1 MKFDPNKDYYLILGV
16 DPTASIDEITK
27 AYKARTKILHPDR
40 FDRGTQAPQWE
51 EANEMQTDLN
61 LAFQVLRDPHTRG
74 LFNEYKGYR
83 FKSQPPKQAGRD
95 EHANRATASSTK
107 RGVRPNFTNFTEAS
121 FNDLPQKTKKILEK
135 KQVEDSANQIRVSLE
150 NMYGA
155 YAGLVC
161 GLGILLVGFFLK
173 KSMPKYNDAWWL
185 ALGLMWVGSYLG
197 AEGIKKMKKASSSVL
212 KPNFY
217 LTPLHIIKT
226 SYDSV
231 CIWPLIDIKGVE
243 FRDKLHNGVFYMR
256 EAYFSFKNRTEV
268 INIKNI
274 FQAEEF
280 VLKYHHYKDAWN
292 QAVRKSD
299 HQYFEKNNDLKD
311 IEPEKL
317 PAFKKPNNNWWDH
330 EKLGTFMYCFGVAF
344 SLFVI
349 TWVPIQ
355 TGKADKNKLR
365 VTAPSQQASKSQ
377 TGYKQGYKEE
387 TKSNTKEEFQKWE
400 EYTQDPKWKELTTEQ
415 KQRLFED
422 WVKYATE
429 YLEVSGLLTTEEDIE
444 YIRKYISAAAE
455 VENLKQP
462 ELSLPQIEKAMPLN
476 GSVQRVATSLP
487 QAPFKVDNTQGDN
500 ALIKLVDPR
509 AGAVIMTMFVRAGSI
524 AETEVPL
531 GQFEARYATG
541 QKWYGYEK
549 LFGSETTFS
558 KADRD
563 LKFYEDSNYEGTT
576 VHGCSVTL
584 YKVRYGNLSTSRINA
599 SQF

>member
-61 LAFQVLRDPHTRG
+61 LAFQVLRDPRTRG

-83 FKSQPPKQAGRD
+83 FKSQPTKQAGRD
-95 EHANRATASSTK
+95 EHAHRATASSTK
-107 RGVRPNFTNFTEAS
+107 RGVRPNFTNFTEAL
-121 FNDLPQKTKKILEK
+121 FNDLPQKVKKILERR
-135 KQVEDSANQIRVSLE
+135 QIEDSTDQIRVSLK
-150 NMYGA
+150 NMHGA
-155 YAGLVC
+155 YTGLC

-173 KSMPKYNDAWWL
+173 TSISQYNDAWWL
-185 ALGLMWVGSYLG
+185 ALGLMWVGAYLC
-197 AEGIKKMKKASSSVL
+197 AVGIKKTKKANCSVL

-231 CIWPLIDIKGVE
+231 CIWPLIDIKEVE
-243 FRDKLHNGVFYMR
+243 FRDQFHNGVFYMR
-256 EAYFSFKNRTEV
+256 KAYFSFKNRTE
-268 INIKNI
+268 IISIKNI

-317 PAFKKPNNNWWDH
+317 PVFKKPNNQWWDH
-330 EKLGTFMYCFGVAF
+330 EKLDTFMYSFGVAF
-344 SLFVI
+344 MLFVI
-349 TWVPIQ
+349 TWVPTQ
-355 TGKADKNKLR
+355 TGKVEKNKLR
-365 VTAPSQQASKSQ
+365 VTAPSQQISKPQ
-377 TGYKQGYKEE
+377 TVYKQEVKEVSK
-387 TKSNTKEEFQKWE
+387 TNTKEEFQKWE
-400 EYTQDPKWKELTTEQ
+400 KYTQDPKWKELTTEQ
-415 KQRLFED
+415 KQSLFDD

-429 YLEVSGLLTTEEDIE
+429 YLEVSGALTKEEDRE
-444 YIRKYISAAAE
+444 YMRKYMSAAAE
-455 VENLKQP
+455 AENLKQP
-462 ELSLPQIEKAMPLN
+462 ELSLPPIEKTMPQN

-487 QAPFKVDNTQGDN
+487 QAPFKVDNRQGDD

-509 AGAVIMTMFVRAGSI
+509 TGAEIMTMFVRAGSI

-549 LFGSETTFS
+549 LFGSETLFS
-558 KADRD
+558 KVDRN
-563 LKFYEDSNYEGTT
+563 LKFYEDTNYEGTT